1 MRRPFLFVA
10 VLALASAACSSSASS
25 PAPAAQQPPAHH
37 QPTPRPERSAEPGAT
52 PYDGVTYQDPGVN
65 PFVPTDRDQQST
77 FALDVDTASY
87 AIAQRYVDDGN
98 LPDPA
103 SVRVEEFVNAF
114 DQGYAAPEDGT
125 FAIHADGAPSPFLA
139 GDEVLLRIGIKARE
153 VRDRARPDAALTFV
167 VDTSGSMGR
176 EDRLGLVQQSLAYLV
191 DRLGPHDT
199 VAIVTYGTDARL
211 VLEPT
216 PVRDASKILDA
227 IEGLRADGS
236 TNAEAGL
243 RLGYRLAAD
252 HLLEGGINRVILASD
267 GVANV
272 GNTDPA
278 DILRRISWDASLGIQ
293 LVSVGVG
300 MGNYN
305 DVLMEQLAD
314 QGDGFYAYLNTLDD
328 ARRLF
333 GEALTSTLETVAL
346 DARAQVDF
354 NPDVVEAYRLIGYE
368 NRALP
373 DASFRDDRVDA
384 GAIGAGHASTALY
397 ALRLTGEGGRSDR
410 IATVSLRWSDPDTG
424 RTEEI
429 AQDVRPDA
437 ILASFSASPATFQLD
452 ALVAAAAEVL
462 RGSRWADG
470 YTIRDVA
477 DTADEAARD
486 LPATGQVDA
495 LLTFLD
501 RAARLDR

>member
-10 VLALASAACSSSASS
+10 ALALASAACSSSVSS

-37 QPTPRPERSAEPGAT
+37 QPTPRPERPAAPGAT

-114 DQGYAAPEDGT
+114 DQGYAPPEDGT

-139 GDEVLLRIGIKARE
+139 RDEVLLRIGIKARV

-191 DRLGPHDT
+191 DQLGPHDT
-199 VAIVTYGTDARL
+199 VAIVTYGTDARI

-216 PVRDASKILDA
+216 SVRNAAEILDA
-227 IEGLRADGS
+227 IDGLRADGS

-397 ALRLTGEGGRSDR
+397 ALRLTGEGSRSDR

-437 ILASFSASPATFQLD
+437 ILGSFGAAPATFRLD

-477 DTADEAARD
+477 DTADEAASA
-486 LPATGQVDA
+486 LPATSQVDA